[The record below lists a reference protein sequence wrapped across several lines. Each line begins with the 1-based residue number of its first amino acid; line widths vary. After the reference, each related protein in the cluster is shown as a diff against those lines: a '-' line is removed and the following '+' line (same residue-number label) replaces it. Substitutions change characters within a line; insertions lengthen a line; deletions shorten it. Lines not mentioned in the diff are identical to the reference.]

1 MKRNA
6 ADGLFAKPSRKA
18 VKMETLWSYK
28 HYQVS
33 EGLKPG
39 SKHFQ
44 YFFVVSK
51 DGAKKCNY
59 CVWIQ
64 DDALNLFHE
73 SKEFSS
79 ILSSFRDQW
88 STWVKGKI
96 DQEIFGTSPATRKT
110 GQKSILLKRKPPV
123 PGVKPFTLGG

>member
-1 MKRNA
+1 
-6 ADGLFAKPSRKA
+6 
-18 VKMETLWSYK
+18 METLWSYK
-28 HYQVS
+28 QFQVD

-51 DGAKKCNY
+51 DGVKKCNY

-64 DDALNLFHE
+64 DDALSRFHE
-73 SKEFSS
+73 SKNFSS

-96 DQEIFGTSPATRKT
+96 DQGDFRNIALLHEKT
-110 GQKSILLKRKPPV
+110 GQKEIDLAEAEGHLSV
-123 PGVKPFTLGG
+123 D

>member
-1 MKRNA
+1 MK
-6 ADGLFAKPSRKA
+6 
-18 VKMETLWSYK
+18 TQWSYK
-28 HYQVS
+28 QHQIS

-39 SKHFQ
+39 SEHFQ

-64 DDALNLFHE
+64 DDALSLFHE
-73 SKEFSS
+73 SKDFSS

-96 DQEIFGTSPATRKT
+96 DQGDFRNIALLLEKT
-110 GQKSILLKRKPPV
+110 GQKEIDLAQAERHLSV
-123 PGVKPFTLGG
+123 E

>member
-18 VKMETLWSYK
+18 VKMQTQWSYK
-28 HYQVS
+28 QHQVS

-39 SKHFQ
+39 SEHFQ

-64 DDALNLFHE
+64 DDALSLFHE
-73 SKEFSS
+73 SKDFSS

-96 DQEIFGTSPATRKT
+96 DQGDFRNIALLLEKT
-110 GQKSILLKRKPPV
+110 GQKEIDLAQAEDRLSPA
-123 PGVKPFTLGG
+123 

>member
-1 MKRNA
+1 MSNQ
-6 ADGLFAKPSRKA
+6 
-18 VKMETLWSYK
+18 WSYK
-28 HYQVS
+28 EFQIS

-64 DDALNLFHE
+64 DDALSRFDE
-73 SKEFSS
+73 SGKFSS

-88 STWVKGKI
+88 STWVKAKI
-96 DQEIFGTSPATRKT
+96 DQGDFRNLALLIEKA
-110 GQKSILLKRKPPV
+110 GQKEIDLAESNDHLSLD
-123 PGVKPFTLGG
+123 